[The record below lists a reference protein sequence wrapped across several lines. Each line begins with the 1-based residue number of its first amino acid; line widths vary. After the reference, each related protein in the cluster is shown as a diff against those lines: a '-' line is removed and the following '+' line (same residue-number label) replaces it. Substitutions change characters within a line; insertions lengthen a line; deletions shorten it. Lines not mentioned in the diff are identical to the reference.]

1 MTLLRLL
8 RKLRRA
14 GVRRSA
20 LERRRKQSVLS
31 LLRRSWIASLSLSSG
46 ARTRDPLARNDDVAG
61 YARLSSCL
69 CEERLRRSNPSRGK
83 RRDGLLRGA
92 CHRARIRAT
101 RWLAMTRKHVCP
113 FSRHGLPEVLRIRCP
128 SLEERGRREC
138 RVRAAPAVSCAKR
151 LRIGAHEHTGQRRT
165 LRHPPRNGFTAYSAL
180 SPATNSFCHR
190 HLRIGSSAG
199 PVGPTSPPQT
209 WHQQRMPGPHGFTV
223 RNRVAR
229 LVCRSI
235 AHEVHLAL
243 QSQARTTL
251 PRPPHPIPTLGDYGQ
266 RPSRG

>member
-1 MTLLRLL
+1 
-8 RKLRRA
+8 LRRPFFACCASYA
-14 GVRRSA
+14 GRESA
-20 LERRRKQSVLS
+20 EAPYSEGGSKSVLS
-31 LLRRSWIASLSLSSG
+31 LLRRGWIASRSLSSG
-46 ARTRDPLARNDDVAG
+46 ARSRDPLARND
-61 YARLSSCL
+61 
-69 CEERLRRSNPSRGK
+69 EETCVPVL
-83 RRDGLLRGA
+83 
-92 CHRARIRAT
+92 AT
-101 RWLAMTRKHVCP
+101 W
-113 FSRHGLPEVLRIRCP
+113 LPEVLRIRCP

-209 WHQQRMPGPHGFTV
+209 WHQQRMPGPHSFTV

-251 PRPPHPIPTLGDYGQ
+251 PRPPHPIPTLVTMANA
-266 RPSRG
+266 PPRG

>member
-1 MTLLRLL
+1 VIATA
-8 RKLRRA
+8 RA
-14 GVRRSA
+14 RSA
-20 LERRRKQSVLS
+20 CDDPSS
-31 LLRRSWIASLSLSSG
+31 LAAQATPGGS
-46 ARTRDPLARNDDVAG
+46 PPK
-61 YARLSSCL
+61 
-69 CEERLRRSNPSRGK
+69 RLRAKAEANLSFLCCGEA
-83 RRDGLLRGA
+83 GLLRGA
-92 CHRARIRAT
+92 CHRARVRAT

-165 LRHPPRNGFTAYSAL
+165 LRHPLRNGFTAYSAL

-209 WHQQRMPGPHGFTV
+209 WHQQRMPGPHSFTV

-251 PRPPHPIPTLGDYGQ
+251 PRPPHPIPTLVTMANA
-266 RPSRG
+266 PPRG